1 MSSNFLFLIHFIST
15 IFMTGVIWIVQL
27 VHYPSFF
34 FISEKKFID
43 FEKFHRYRISL
54 IVLPVMIIEIFSG
67 FFLAYK
73 YPGLFLTNVFI
84 SSLIILLVIW
94 ATTFGVSVRMHEKLS
109 KERNLESIRVL
120 VQSNWVRTLGWS
132 LRLILLSFLFN
143 LD

>member
-54 IVLPVMIIEIFSG
+54 IVLPVMILEIFSG
-67 FFLAYK
+67 FFLVYK

-94 ATTFGVSVRMHEKLS
+94 VTTFGVSVPMHEKLS
-109 KERNLESIRVL
+109 KERKI
-120 VQSNWVRTLGWS
+120 QF
-132 LRLILLSFLFN
+132 I
-143 LD
+143 